1 MSFLCEV
8 SGCYYRI
15 TMKWESSLRDSL
27 NHTYLREIKF
37 CVDLFLRMQI
47 LLILRKF
54 IFTDGQILITSRGL
68 TFAAARSVM
77 LMSIMIIEG
86 GKTIFAK

>member
-1 MSFLCEV
+1 
-8 SGCYYRI
+8 
-15 TMKWESSLRDSL
+15 MKWESSLRDLL

-37 CVDLFLRMQI
+37 CVDLFLRIQI
-47 LLILRKF
+47 LLILILRKF

>member
-1 MSFLCEV
+1 
-8 SGCYYRI
+8 
-15 TMKWESSLRDSL
+15 MKWELVLGDLL
-27 NHTYLREIKF
+27 NYAYLKEIKF

-54 IFTDGQILITSRGL
+54 IFADGQVFITSRGL

-77 LMSIMIIEG
+77 LMSIMIIERR
-86 GKTIFAK
+86 KIIFAK

>member
-1 MSFLCEV
+1 
-8 SGCYYRI
+8 
-15 TMKWESSLRDSL
+15 MKWESSLRDLL
-27 NHTYLREIKF
+27 NIHTLGRLNFAWIY
-37 CVDLFLRMQI
+37 FLRIQI
-47 LLILRKF
+47 LLILILRKF

>member
-15 TMKWESSLRDSL
+15 TMKWESSLRDLL

>member
-1 MSFLCEV
+1 
-8 SGCYYRI
+8 
-15 TMKWESSLRDSL
+15 
-27 NHTYLREIKF
+27 
-37 CVDLFLRMQI
+37 MQI

-86 GKTIFAK
+86 RKIIFAK